1 MRKHRIIDFSRIDY
15 LLLESVL
22 FLVVL
27 GAAIV
32 YSSSSYRAEQMSGDS
47 AIFFKNQLIRI
58 CIGLALMVFIAS
70 VDYHK
75 WLGLSPI
82 AYAVSLFLLL
92 LLFVGPPIAP
102 VIKGARR
109 WFQLGFIQFQPSDF
123 ARYALILVLARSLH
137 KHREKLDDFWGG
149 FLKMVGI
156 MMMIVIPV
164 ALEPDLGTALNI
176 AIIAF
181 LMFFFAEVK
190 ISYLLATG
198 LTAVSAGFTMM
209 MAKGYQLRRML
220 DFIDHFFHQGELGW
234 QVKQSLISLAQGGFW
249 GQGIGASR
257 QKYYFLPEAHKDFIF
272 SIVGEEVGFV
282 GSVAVAVLF
291 FIIIYRGIKIAQW
304 APDGYGRLLA
314 SGITVCIGGYAMIN
328 MAVCVAIVPTTG
340 IPMPFIS
347 YGGTALISHLAAV
360 GLLIN
365 ISSQGSEA
373 FANSPSWRTY
383 KKRLDRRAFATGNR
397 RLSR

>member
-1 MRKHRIIDFSRIDY
+1 MRKKRVIDFSRVDY

-32 YSSSSYRAEQMSGDS
+32 YSASSYRAEQLSGDS
-47 AIFFKNQLIRI
+47 ATYFKNQLFR
-58 CIGLALMVFIAS
+58 IGLGLVLMFIVAS
-70 VDYHK
+70 IDYHK
-75 WLGLSPI
+75 WLGFAPLLYVF
-82 AYAVSLFLLL
+82 ALFFLLL
-92 LLFVGPPIAP
+92 VFIGPPIAP

-109 WFQLGFIQFQPSDF
+109 WIQFGPIQFQPSDF
-123 ARYALILVLARSLH
+123 ARYAMIMILARALHKQRETLDDLWGGYLRMLVL
-137 KHREKLDDFWGG
+137 
-149 FLKMVGI
+149 I
-156 MMMIVIPV
+156 MAVVIPV

-176 AIIAF
+176 TVIGF
-181 LMFFFAEVK
+181 LMLFFAEVK

-198 LTAVSAGFTMM
+198 LTFTTVGFTAM

-234 QVKQSLISLAQGGFW
+234 QVKQSLISLAQGGFF

-272 SIVGEEVGFV
+272 SIIGEELGFF
-282 GSVAVAVLF
+282 GTFAVAVLF
-291 FIIIYRGIKIAQW
+291 FIIVYRGIKIAQQ

-314 SGITVCIGGYAMIN
+314 GGITVCIGGYALIN

-347 YGGTALISHLAAV
+347 YGGTALISHMVAI

-365 ISSQGSEA
+365 ISSQGSVS
-373 FANSPSWRTY
+373 FANAPGWRTY
-383 KKRLDRRAFATGNR
+383 NKRLKRPAFNLTNKR
-397 RLSR
+397 IY